1 MADPQDVDRLGDPSE
16 LPKLVAG
23 ARRSTLALLI
33 ANGIGQAGMAA
44 TTALLARAAFDRLA
58 KGGAQASV
66 GALLPYAGG
75 LAGAA
80 LVIGFLLARERRDAG
95 RLGPSYAHDIR
106 VALYRRLSSLAP
118 RALQTRAQGTV
129 MLRFVGDLRAI
140 GQWVSLGLSRLL
152 VGGTF
157 AFGAFIALTV

>member
-75 LAGAA
+75 LAGAG
-80 LVIGFLLARERRDAG
+80 LVIGFLRGPAPNDGAR
-95 RLGPSYAHDIR
+95 
-106 VALYRRLSSLAP
+106 
-118 RALQTRAQGTV
+118 
-129 MLRFVGDLRAI
+129 
-140 GQWVSLGLSRLL
+140 
-152 VGGTF
+152 
-157 AFGAFIALTV
+157 FGEG